1 MTMNQKKWYKKEFD
15 QNQLNILKQIYKLR
29 EIEMKEKEI
38 SNQQYPIINFQK
50 ITESEVKLLSY
61 LRKLQILMG
70 MVEVYIK
77 ILKT

>member
-70 MVEVYIK
+70 MEEVYIK

>member
-1 MTMNQKKWYKKEFD
+1 MTMSQKKWYKKEFD